1 MQYIEIKKKSVN
13 TETMQL
19 QKKAK
24 FKIGIIKLAV
34 AFWVLKSH
42 KKIILTKGWMFPI
55 RIVSKAYQI

>member
-42 KKIILTKGWMFPI
+42 KKLF
-55 RIVSKAYQI
+55 